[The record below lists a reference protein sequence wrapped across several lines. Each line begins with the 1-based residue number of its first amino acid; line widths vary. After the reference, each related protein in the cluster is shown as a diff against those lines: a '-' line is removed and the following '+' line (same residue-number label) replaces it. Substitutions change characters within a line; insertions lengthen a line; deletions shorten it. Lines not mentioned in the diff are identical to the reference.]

1 MSSQSLSE
9 YEPAACLSIPDKQF
23 FVVEY
28 PGRVK
33 NIDKVLKTLGG
44 QRGLNRAI
52 NENLV
57 ELRYRVN
64 DPFCHPINGDIVPT
78 ANFLVKVT
86 RRRKKQKKNDNDS
99 NSHQRESDT
108 TDESNIKYEVMGI
121 ISKTCRFRGMADFQY
136 IVNANNPIRDF
147 RKSLERFDVQEIEN
161 FDYKTENEKAKPL
174 PNLPPPSFSRAEC
187 PMDYGYQQN
196 TAVIKVLIQ
205 KDANQEPMLKLI
217 NRSRRYKFLAIS
229 VSFDTRNVPDKPP
242 PDVTK
247 YMQKLPHE
255 SRDQLFENRPIWTK
269 LALQSNLTVDKK
281 MIKKL
286 LPLYAYWMVNGPWR
300 DCWIRYGYDPRK
312 DKDARFLQLLD
323 IRNNRRPVRIERAKR
338 VLRGQ
343 SDYVVDTIEESMIV
357 NNEPEN
363 STSLYKH
370 VFDGKT
376 KPRDVAVF
384 QMCDIEDSL
393 LKSLIESP
401 DGVEEI
407 CQKSYGFYK
416 RSHVEKMRKVLRRK
430 VAALENGVILADDE
444 FKDLL
449 ENDDD
454 ENDEN
459 DEIEDENDEIENE
472 ENMRLESNHNKSQN
486 DQIETRHAE
495 RQSRQNNGEILRG
508 DDDELY
514 QFENLEEFENVVN

>member
-1 MSSQSLSE
+1 MSSQSLPE
-9 YEPAACLSIPDKQF
+9 YEPAACLSVPDKQF

-86 RRRKKQKKNDNDS
+86 RRRKKQKKNEDRQS
-99 NSHQRESDT
+99 ESDI
-108 TDESNIKYEVMGI
+108 TDESNIKYEIKGI

-136 IVNANNPIRDF
+136 IVNSDNPIRNF
-147 RKSLERFDVQEIEN
+147 RKSLERFDVQEIEK
-161 FDYKTENEKAKPL
+161 FDYKTENEKIKPPL
-174 PNLPPPSFSRAEC
+174 NLPPPSFSRAEC

-229 VSFDTRNVPDKPP
+229 ISFDARNVPDKPP
-242 PDVTK
+242 PDVVK

-255 SRDQLFENRPIWTK
+255 SRDQVKKLFESRPIWTK
-269 LALQSNLTVDKK
+269 LALQSNLIVDKK

-312 DKDARFLQLLD
+312 DKNARFLQLLD

-343 SDYVVDTIEESMIV
+343 SDYVVDTIEESTTI
-357 NNEPEN
+357 NNESEN

-370 VFDGKT
+370 LFDGKT
-376 KPRDVAVF
+376 KPRDVAVY
-384 QMCDIEDSL
+384 QMCDIEDPL

-407 CQKSYGFYK
+407 CHKSYGFYK

-430 VAALENGVILADDE
+430 VAALENGVTLADDE

-449 ENDDD
+449 ENEDD
-454 ENDEN
+454 ENDEV
-459 DEIEDENDEIENE
+459 EDEND
-472 ENMRLESNHNKSQN
+472 ENMRLESDNDKSKEK
-486 DQIETRHAE
+486 QIENRHAE
-495 RQSRQNNGEILRG
+495 TQSSQNNGEILRE

-514 QFENLEEFENVVN
+514 QFENLEEFEN